1 MRLFKHQPP
10 ALPQLLALGLSLCA
24 LVVQSWL
31 QGADLGWPWRGLLG
45 QGQCH
50 VNKTVWAWLWK
61 RLEGD
66 KSGPHVQRNRL
77 SLHRLTRSFTGTYL
91 QTHLNCRSTR
101 RQSPSE
107 EKKTKGSSSR
117 EPAANSTPCPLV
129 ASRGPTLLRIQPCF
143 WVHEWELFKVRSWP
157 KKMLDEPGQEEV

>member
-1 MRLFKHQPP
+1 MRLLKHQPP

-24 LVVQSWL
+24 LVVQSRL
-31 QGADLGWPWRGLLG
+31 QGADLGWLWRGLLG

-61 RLEGD
+61 RLEGA

-91 QTHLNCRSTR
+91 QTHLNRGGTR
-101 RQSPSE
+101 GQNPSK
-107 EKKTKGSSSR
+107 EKKTTGSSSR
-117 EPAANSTPCPLV
+117 EPAPNSTPRPLV
-129 ASRGPTLLRIQPCF
+129 VSRGPTLLRTQPCF
-143 WVHEWELFKVRSWP
+143 LVHKWELLKVRSWS
-157 KKMLDEPGQEEV
+157 KKC